1 MSLIG
6 TLRDKWNTR
15 KSLVMYNRIIN
26 DLKTGS
32 PTSIVYLSTDKGYD
46 LLFKKLGDSGY
57 TWTIDGN
64 YREGIF
70 LSVRRVKK

>member
-6 TLRDKWNTR
+6 NIKDKWNKK
-15 KSLVMYNRIIN
+15 KSLSVYNRVVD

-32 PTSIVYLSTDKGYD
+32 PASIVYLSTDKGYD
-46 LLFKKLGDSGY
+46 LLFKKLSESGY
-57 TWTIDGN
+57 TWSIDGN

-70 LSVRRVKK
+70 LTVKKAEN